1 MFLALQ
7 HGVMYVLSF
16 AMVITGIVTILAL
29 ALWLVRSVWRL
40 LAEEGRTWTERSMTF
55 PGASLASTKKY
66 LAQPNKS
73 LDGVKPT

>member
-7 HGVMYVLSF
+7 HGVMCVLSF
-16 AMVITGIVTILAL
+16 AMVFTGIVTVFAL
-29 ALWLVRSVWRL
+29 ALWLVRGVWRL
-40 LAEEGRTWTERSMTF
+40 LAEEGGTWTERSMTF